1 MTDEMIAE
9 ELRLTRLVADQGA
22 QIARLTRSL
31 LFNEMVIREL
41 KAQLAKHEKEQ
52 KPCEEEP

>member
-1 MTDEMIAE
+1 MTDEMTAE

-31 LFNEMVIREL
+31 LFNEMIVREL
-41 KAQLAKHEKEQ
+41 KAQLAEHEKEQ
-52 KPCEEEP
+52 RPCEEEP

>member
-1 MTDEMIAE
+1 MIAE

-41 KAQLAKHEKEQ
+41 KAQLAEHEKEQ

>member
-1 MTDEMIAE
+1 MSNEERTAE

-31 LFNEMVIREL
+31 LFNEMIVREL
-41 KAQLAKHEKEQ
+41 KAQLSQHEKEQ
-52 KPCEEEP
+52 KPS